1 MATPA
6 PKSTPGSQSTFNI
19 LHGFPEALVR
29 GMRSSF
35 LADADYHHLT
45 QCETL
50 DDVRLNLSETDYMD
64 ALADMNA
71 LIPTG
76 LQKAAVEKVSWI
88 SQLFIAIHIIF
99 LRRKILE
106 MVVILKW
113 GAARYYPWSCSIE
126 CIRFNT
132 MIGTLILY
140 KYQRLCAQRLRYHFN
155 AMPRKQISLT
165 TKVIGFWQSM
175 RWLSLYRTESPLSNW
190 KDV

>member
-6 PKSTPGSQSTFNI
+6 PKSGPGNLATFNI

-64 ALADMNA
+64 ALADMGT

-76 LQKAAVEKVSWI
+76 LQKAAVEK
-88 SQLFIAIHIIF
+88 
-99 LRRKILE
+99 RRSNDNC
-106 MVVILKW
+106 
-113 GAARYYPWSCSIE
+113 GAR
-126 CIRFNT
+126 NNGGVLV
-132 MIGTLILY
+132 MI
-140 KYQRLCAQRLRYHFN
+140 
-155 AMPRKQISLT
+155 
-165 TKVIGFWQSM
+165 
-175 RWLSLYRTESPLSNW
+175 
-190 KDV
+190 